1 MGAWIEIDKET
12 DTTDQKKRSHPLWVR
27 GLKSLFTLYDNSNS
41 VVAPFMG
48 AWIEISMVSK
58 VPKYLFCRTL
68 YGCVDWNDGD
78 LIFLRKTSESHPLWV
93 RGLKYTQCREAKGKA
108 TCRILYGCVN
118 WNKSLKYKWCF

>member
-68 YGCVDWNDGD
+68 YGCVD
-78 LIFLRKTSESHPLWV
+78 
-93 RGLKYTQCREAKGKA
+93 
-108 TCRILYGCVN
+108 
-118 WNKSLKYKWCF
+118 

>member
-48 AWIEISMVSK
+48 AWIEI
-58 VPKYLFCRTL
+58 
-68 YGCVDWNDGD
+68 
-78 LIFLRKTSESHPLWV
+78 
-93 RGLKYTQCREAKGKA
+93 
-108 TCRILYGCVN
+108 
-118 WNKSLKYKWCF
+118 